1 MIFELIALSI
11 VLAYVGA
18 VCFALDDKK
27 ADTLMLPLL
36 WSSTIFQVIAGIL
49 FYSSPSTIH
58 MKLLVSKS
66 LGEIYGFIIDPT
78 STFTALVVSSAGAIF
93 LTYAVR
99 YMDDKNLGHPHRN
112 QKGRFYGWM
121 MIFLGSTLAFIYSST
136 ILQMLIFFELM
147 SLACWGVV
155 GFYGSKKSER
165 SALKALLIPNFG
177 AVVGF
182 YTAVAFGFKYGDFG
196 LGFLGNLPEN
206 EKLILFICLMIAA
219 FTKSAQFP
227 FYSWIPDAMVAPTPA
242 SAFLHGAAMVEMGVY
257 LLIRVVQ
264 FMNPPKEAFYP
275 MAAILSLTMI
285 ISILAY
291 PKQTDAKRLL
301 AYSTIA
307 ECAIMYIGVAAAVLG
322 HPVGI
327 KIALFQLMNHAYL
340 KGLAFL
346 TAGAFTYYYG
356 TLDMTKIRGLKETP
370 ILGYGWAI
378 SLLGLAG
385 LPPFG
390 IFFSKLYLFL
400 NAGPLYNSPLGTLLL
415 ALVLMDSVVL
425 LAVGLRSINLMVF
438 SEGSRKKVDAIV
450 KGALV
455 GLILLSLVSAY
466 MGYFTLEV
474 I

>member
-1 MIFELIALSI
+1 MIFELITLSI
-11 VLAYVGA
+11 IIAYAGA
-18 VCFALDDKK
+18 VCFVLDDRK
-27 ADTLMLPLL
+27 ADAVMLPLL
-36 WSSTIFQVIAGIL
+36 WASTILQIAAGVL
-49 FYSSPSTIH
+49 FYSFPSTIH
-58 MKLLVSKS
+58 VELLVSEKF
-66 LGEIYGFIIDPT
+66 GEVYGFIIDPT
-78 STFTALVVSSAGAIF
+78 SVFAALVVSSAGAIF

-99 YMDDKNLGHPHRN
+99 YMDDKNIGHPHMN

-121 MIFLGSTLAFIYSST
+121 MIFLSSTLTFIYSST

-155 GFYGSKKSER
+155 GFYGSRKSER

-182 YTAVAFGFKYGDFG
+182 YTAVAFGFKYGD
-196 LGFLGNLPEN
+196 LSLEFLGNLPQN

-264 FMNPPKEAFYP
+264 FMSPPREVFYP
-275 MAAILSLTMI
+275 MAVILSLTLVI
-285 ISILAY
+285 AILAY

-307 ECAIMYIGVAAAVLG
+307 ECAIMYVGVATAVLG
-322 HPVGI
+322 HPFGS

-356 TLDMTKIRGLKETP
+356 TLDMTKIKGLKETP
-370 ILGYGWAI
+370 ILAYSWAI
-378 SLLGLAG
+378 GLFGLAG

-400 NAGPLYNSPLGTLLL
+400 NAGPMYSSPLGTLLL
-415 ALVLMDSVVL
+415 SLILVDSVVL
-425 LAVGLRSINLMVF
+425 LAVGLRSINMMVF
-438 SEGSRKKVDAIV
+438 SEGEGSKLTA
-450 KGALV
+450 
-455 GLILLSLVSAY
+455 S
-466 MGYFTLEV
+466 
-474 I
+474 

>member
-1 MIFELIALSI
+1 MIFELITLSI
-11 VLAYVGA
+11 ILAYAGA
-18 VCFALDDKK
+18 VCFALDDRK
-27 ADTLMLPLL
+27 ADTVMLPLL
-36 WSSTIFQVIAGIL
+36 WASTILQIVAGAL
-49 FYSSPSTIH
+49 FYSSPSTTH
-58 MKLLVSKS
+58 VKLLVSEKF
-66 LGEIYGFIIDPT
+66 GEVYGFIIDPT
-78 STFTALVVSSAGAIF
+78 SVVTALVVSSAGAIF

-99 YMDDKNLGHPHRN
+99 YMDDKNIGHPHRG

-121 MIFLGSTLAFIYSST
+121 MIFLGSTLTFIYSST
-136 ILQMLIFFELM
+136 VLQMLIFFELM

-155 GFYGSKKSER
+155 GFYGSRKSER

-182 YTAVAFGFKYGDFG
+182 YTAVAFGFKYGDLG
-196 LGFLGNLPEN
+196 LKFLGDLPGN

-257 LLIRVVQ
+257 LLVRVVQ
-264 FMNPPKEAFYP
+264 FMNPPREAFYP
-275 MAAILSLTMI
+275 MVAILSLTLVI
-285 ISILAY
+285 AILAY

-307 ECAIMYIGVAAAVLG
+307 ECAIMYAGVATAVLG

-370 ILGYGWAI
+370 ILAYGWAI
-378 SLLGLAG
+378 GLLGLAG

-400 NAGPLYNSPLGTLLL
+400 NAGPMYSSPLGALLL
-415 ALVLMDSVVL
+415 TLILVDSVIL
-425 LAVGLRSINLMVF
+425 LAVGLRSINMMVF
-438 SEGSRKKVDAIV
+438 SDGEGKKVDGIV
-450 KGALV
+450 KGALT

-466 MGYFTLEV
+466 IGYFALGV
-474 I
+474 M